1 MKNLIAV
8 WIGSVLIF
16 LTLSQIGHS
25 QTISFGDAV
34 ADWAQVCGEDVKRHC
49 KGVRPGNNRLASCLA
64 AKAST
69 SCKNATA
76 AFKINMDA
84 RFAAQA
90 KAPKI
95 CKNDIKRFCSGF
107 RGGQA
112 RVLRCLLRKDNFR
125 AASRPCKNTLRAA
138 GWLDTISKRANN

>member
-1 MKNLIAV
+1 MKKQITTWLGCA
-8 WIGSVLIF
+8 LLT
-16 LTLSQIGHS
+16 LTLSQPAFS

-34 ADWAQVCGEDVKRHC
+34 AGWAQVCGKDVKRHC

-64 AKAST
+64 SKASPA
-69 SCKNATA
+69 CQNATV
-76 AFKINMDA
+76 AFRTNMDA